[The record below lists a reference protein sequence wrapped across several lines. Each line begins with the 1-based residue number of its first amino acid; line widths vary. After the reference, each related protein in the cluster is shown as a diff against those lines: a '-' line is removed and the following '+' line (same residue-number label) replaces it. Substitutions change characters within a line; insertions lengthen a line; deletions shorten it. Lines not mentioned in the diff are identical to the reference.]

1 MLDNLTKPQRSRL
14 KRHVCWLCE
23 QSLDRTVKGYHGQCC
38 GIGDRC
44 SAEIIRA
51 RALACLKASAMP
63 HITDVSHVTQM
74 DRRR

>member
-23 QSLDRTVKGYHGQCC
+23 QSLDRTVKGYHGQCF

-51 RALACLKASAMP
+51 RALA
-63 HITDVSHVTQM
+63 
-74 DRRR
+74 